1 MINKKEIGRKIQL
14 TRNDM
19 DMTQEKLAEIVG
31 ISTNYLSKVERG
43 LNSPSAENFLKIV
56 QALNLSL
63 EAFGVTPEADVN
75 VHKKELAEI
84 IYSCDNQSIEA
95 LLPVVKATLEGFDK
109 IRQKK

>member
-1 MINKKEIGRKIQL
+1 MIDKTEIGKKIQL

-19 DMTQEKLAEIVG
+19 NITQEKLAEIVG

-63 EAFGVTPEADVN
+63 EDFGIMPHAN
-75 VHKKELAEI
+75 IHKNELLKI
-84 IYSCDNQSIEA
+84 IYNCDHQNIEA
-95 LLPVVKATLEGFDK
+95 LLPVVKSVLESFK
-109 IRQKK
+109 NIKQKK

>member
-1 MINKKEIGRKIQL
+1 MIDKTDIGKKIQL

-19 DMTQEKLAEIVG
+19 SITQEKLAEIVG

-63 EAFGVTPEADVN
+63 EDFGIMPHAN
-75 VHKKELAEI
+75 IHKSELLKV
-84 IYSCDNQSIEA
+84 IYNCDHQNIEA
-95 LLPVVKATLEGFDK
+95 LLPVVKSVLESFK
-109 IRQKK
+109 TIKQKK

>member
-1 MINKKEIGRKIQL
+1 MIDKTEIGKKIQS

-19 DMTQEKLAEIVG
+19 NITQEKLAEIVG

-63 EAFGVTPEADVN
+63 EDFGIIPNTN
-75 VHKKELAEI
+75 INIHKKELLKI
-84 IYSCDNQSIEA
+84 IYDCDHQNIEA
-95 LLPVVKATLEGFDK
+95 LLPVVKSLLESFNNLK
-109 IRQKK
+109 QKK

>member
-1 MINKKEIGRKIQL
+1 MIDKTEIGKKIQL

-19 DMTQEKLAEIVG
+19 NITQEKLAEIVG

-63 EAFGVTPEADVN
+63 EDFGIISHAN
-75 VHKKELAEI
+75 IHKSELLKI
-84 IYSCDNQSIEA
+84 IYDCDNQNIEA
-95 LLPVVKATLEGFDK
+95 LLPVVKALLESFK
-109 IRQKK
+109 TIKQKK